1 MILAKIE
8 DTQIHNVDK
17 RPEHSRRVWRGKV
30 LDMEDEFAIVY
41 YKRYYGRTTE
51 CQTRRTP
58 KIAVTT
64 LYEVMQTVKLL

>member
-8 DTQIHNVDK
+8 DTQIHNIDK
-17 RPEHSRRVWRGKV
+17 RPEHSRRGKV
-30 LDMEDEFAIVY
+30 LDMEDEFAIVHY
-41 YKRYYGRTTE
+41 ERYYGITAE

-58 KIAVTT
+58 KIPVTT